1 MSSFWQ
7 LQDKTTLS
15 DAVDKLMTPAVALPF
30 HQGWYIPLPTTPEV
44 TGMAVGGIGSA
55 VTITPAGTT
64 PALHFV
70 PGLYVHAGDGAP
82 VRMANFCY
90 RERRADDDKIHLV
103 NGSAF
108 HELNGLFPLV
118 DADEKPLFTA
128 DMDDAALL
136 QRVQEAIASDSL
148 WRDNKARI
156 ERWRTVLSPLTQ
168 RLETEADSATFHRAF
183 LLDFFQGIL
192 AQRPDAW
199 RNLTGDWHEPSI
211 AGVPSYPCGKMT
223 YSALFPVAQTAYNDQ
238 SGVRLRRA
246 NYSPI
251 VAGDEK
257 LCSLPAWYTV
267 FELHNPTD
275 AVREVTL
282 VQTQE
287 NMCGFQVLKERPGV
301 QDASFLLQRT
311 ANGQTGD
318 TLALPLSNG
327 VFRGVA
333 FSQDSGACAGDMNGR
348 MAFGVIDTPGS
359 DMSVMC
365 LPDYYTCQEKEL
377 LSGVQGTAGL
387 HLVVSKKKQ
396 TGREPMSGA
405 VCVTVQLRPGETREV
420 VFATVLDF
428 ADVPLYGTQ
437 KKYTSFFGAPEQ
449 RLEEMLTFAASDEAA
464 IRKAVLQSQAHILA
478 DTDLGRLSADA
489 EEQLRM
495 ATLATNTLSFI
506 PEATV
511 WDTDDRFLMRECVDY
526 PFFNSLDVYF
536 YGSFGLL
543 RLLPRLDG
551 MVMRDFGKAVLAD
564 DPTWRRYHVYVE
576 RAFADLRDEKFAGP
590 RAVRGAVIHDLGTPF
605 EPLPDAYDWHNVKEW
620 KDLAPKF
627 VLMVWRHFRT
637 TGDRAVLEDC
647 FEAVSESIRYLSSLI
662 EPGQLLPLTRGT
674 DDTFDN
680 LSSHG
685 ISVYC
690 GTLWVAGL
698 RAYAAILR
706 ELGKAGAE
714 DAEAQ
719 ATAAAEV
726 IHKSLYD
733 EKEGYYRFYVTPITR
748 ADLAPNAEDALPKLL
763 ADLGLTASGDSADA
777 MLEAVNDWL
786 NVPEDNGRMHAENRA
801 AKKEQLAQLGGAMWG
816 SGFQAK
822 RQLDSDDIF
831 ADQLLADTYLSM
843 LGLPTI
849 LSSERKKSALQKVFA
864 VNYRAN
870 SPRIGA
876 ANLVKFDGM
885 PLSADNFQAHDVWT
899 GVNYSVMTAMV
910 QQEMYAETREL
921 LLLTYHNLYTE
932 TRIPFAAPEGFN
944 GSCPV
949 TATDVV
955 AAEVASSEHA
965 EALLS
970 ALVAAKVLLPDLRVS
985 PKTPNERDAF
995 AALVRQP
1002 CQKYGVDVNA
1012 LYDLVLGTAIKYT
1025 AGRYLRPG
1033 MIFAVLDALRAKGA

>member
-1 MSSFWQ
+1 
-7 LQDKTTLS
+7 
-15 DAVDKLMTPAVALPF
+15 
-30 HQGWYIPLPTTPEV
+30 
-44 TGMAVGGIGSA
+44 
-55 VTITPAGTT
+55 
-64 PALHFV
+64 
-70 PGLYVHAGDGAP
+70 
-82 VRMANFCY
+82 
-90 RERRADDDKIHLV
+90 
-103 NGSAF
+103 
-108 HELNGLFPLV
+108 
-118 DADEKPLFTA
+118 
-128 DMDDAALL
+128 
-136 QRVQEAIASDSL
+136 
-148 WRDNKARI
+148 
-156 ERWRTVLSPLTQ
+156 
-168 RLETEADSATFHRAF
+168 
-183 LLDFFQGIL
+183 
-192 AQRPDAW
+192 
-199 RNLTGDWHEPSI
+199 
-211 AGVPSYPCGKMT
+211 
-223 YSALFPVAQTAYNDQ
+223 
-238 SGVRLRRA
+238 
-246 NYSPI
+246 
-251 VAGDEK
+251 
-257 LCSLPAWYTV
+257 
-267 FELHNPTD
+267 
-275 AVREVTL
+275 
-282 VQTQE
+282 
-287 NMCGFQVLKERPGV
+287 
-301 QDASFLLQRT
+301 
-311 ANGQTGD
+311 
-318 TLALPLSNG
+318 
-327 VFRGVA
+327 
-333 FSQDSGACAGDMNGR
+333 
-348 MAFGVIDTPGS
+348 
-359 DMSVMC
+359 
-365 LPDYYTCQEKEL
+365 
-377 LSGVQGTAGL
+377 
-387 HLVVSKKKQ
+387 
-396 TGREPMSGA
+396 
-405 VCVTVQLRPGETREV
+405 
-420 VFATVLDF
+420 
-428 ADVPLYGTQ
+428 
-437 KKYTSFFGAPEQ
+437 
-449 RLEEMLTFAASDEAA
+449 
-464 IRKAVLQSQAHILA
+464 
-478 DTDLGRLSADA
+478 
-489 EEQLRM
+489 
-495 ATLATNTLSFI
+495 
-506 PEATV
+506 
-511 WDTDDRFLMRECVDY
+511 
-526 PFFNSLDVYF
+526 
-536 YGSFGLL
+536 
-543 RLLPRLDG
+543 
-551 MVMRDFGKAVLAD
+551 
-564 DPTWRRYHVYVE
+564 
-576 RAFADLRDEKFAGP
+576 
-590 RAVRGAVIHDLGTPF
+590 
-605 EPLPDAYDWHNVKEW
+605 
-620 KDLAPKF
+620 
-627 VLMVWRHFRT
+627 MVWRHFRT

-965 EALLS
+965 EARLS

-1033 MIFAVLDALRAKGA
+1033 MIFAVLDALRANGA